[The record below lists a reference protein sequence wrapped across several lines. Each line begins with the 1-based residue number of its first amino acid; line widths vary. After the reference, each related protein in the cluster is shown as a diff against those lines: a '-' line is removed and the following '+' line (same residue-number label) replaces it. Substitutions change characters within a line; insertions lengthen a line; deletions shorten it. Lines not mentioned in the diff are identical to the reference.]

1 MRTSVAC
8 LDFQGKSNSNSAAT
22 TSTRSP
28 TRNEEQTE
36 LERSMIQDPSEG
48 LTILTRRG
56 KTDYPDSPEK
66 AKIETFANK
75 YPTRDYVVEF
85 DCPEFTSMCPITG
98 QPDFARIHITYV
110 PDLTC
115 IESKSLKLYLF
126 SFRNMGMFHE
136 EITNRILDDLV
147 AACQPR
153 WAQVS
158 GIMNP
163 RGGISIDVTAQYRN
177 PDFNGPVPK

>member
-1 MRTSVAC
+1 MAC
-8 LDFQGKSNSNSAAT
+8 LGFRGKSNSKSGAA

-28 TRNEEQTE
+28 TCKEEQTE
-36 LERSMIQDPSEG
+36 LSYSMTQDPSEG
-48 LTILTRRG
+48 LTILKRG
-56 KTDYPDSPEK
+56 KTDYPESPEE
-66 AKIETFANK
+66 AKLETFANK
-75 YPTRDYVVEF
+75 YPQRDYVVDF

-98 QPDFARIHITYV
+98 QPDFAKIRITYI

-126 SFRNMGMFHE
+126 SFRNVGMFHE

-153 WAQVS
+153 WAQVR

-163 RGGISIDVTAQYRN
+163 RGGISIDVTAQYRK